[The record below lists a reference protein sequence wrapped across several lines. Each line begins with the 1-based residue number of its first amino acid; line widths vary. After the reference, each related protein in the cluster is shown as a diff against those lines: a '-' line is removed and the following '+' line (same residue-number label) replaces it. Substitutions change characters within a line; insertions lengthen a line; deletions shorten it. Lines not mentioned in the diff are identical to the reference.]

1 MGLKTLEKGGELF
14 KIENKRTMKKQI
26 VLCFCLL
33 ACVPA
38 TLAQRLPAKWMPW
51 SKESVQHL
59 QGTRALQNINISR
72 QLERR
77 LSQSYRQAKQIQS
90 QLPVGHTLIMGEPVQ
105 QILHTWELNPTT
117 LYPNQTFLKTHEQT
131 GRYLAARNNRL
142 FVQEMK
148 RMKKIWTQIETNLP
162 RLKQEAADTE
172 QPSDQV
178 QWLVQQIAPQTTQLF
193 LGEEHGY
200 PEIRQF
206 VAQLVGQLR
215 TKQPT
220 RPIILLTEFLPE
232 NFSWTHHANTAHLPE
247 GLHPYF
253 AIWDQLL
260 ENQVPVI
267 GLEHPLALDDSCN
280 VRYLNDKGIL
290 TKQTVW
296 ASLEGVR
303 LRNERWQKT
312 LQQYRANFPDA
323 LFIIYAGAD
332 HVMYNRPFT
341 LAANSTEKPFVAI
354 LYPNQRLAYEP
365 KGRFAGTMVAKPVKG
380 PLERLIDNLDL
391 QNPIVKWTSPDLPAV
406 AGFDVRIKVP
416 VDLET
421 RNDW

>member
-51 SKESVQHL
+51 SKETVQHL

-72 QLERR
+72 QLDRR
-77 LSQSYRQAKQIQS
+77 LSQSYRQAKQIHS
-90 QLPVGHTLIMGEPVQ
+90 QLPVGHTPIMGEPIQ
-105 QILHTWELNPTT
+105 QIFHPEELDPAT
-117 LYPNQTFLKTHEQT
+117 LYPDQTFLKTHKQT

-162 RLKQEAADTE
+162 RLKQEAAATK
-172 QPSDQV
+172 QPSQQV

-193 LGEEHGY
+193 IGEEHGY

-206 VAQLVGQLR
+206 VAQLVSHLR
-215 TKQPT
+215 AQQPT

-232 NFSWTHHANTAHLPE
+232 NFAWTHHAKTRHIPSVF
-247 GLHPYF
+247 HQYF
-253 AIWDQLL
+253 AIWDQVL
-260 ENQVPVI
+260 EQQVPVI
-267 GLEHPLALDDSCN
+267 GLEHPLAVDDNCT
-280 VRYLNDKGIL
+280 VRYLDGNGKL

-341 LAANSTEKPFVAI
+341 LAANATEKPFVAI

-380 PLERLIDNLDL
+380 PLERLVDNLDL
-391 QNPIVKWTSPDLPAV
+391 QNPVVKWTSPDLPAI

-421 RNDW
+421 MDDW

>member
-1 MGLKTLEKGGELF
+1 
-14 KIENKRTMKKQI
+14 MKKQI

-51 SKESVQHL
+51 SKETVQHL
-59 QGTRALQNINISR
+59 QGPRALQNINISR

-77 LSQSYRQAKQIQS
+77 LSQTYRQARQIHS
-90 QLPVGHTLIMGEPVQ
+90 QLPVGYTPIMGEPIQ
-105 QILHTWELNPTT
+105 QIFHPEELDPAT
-117 LYPNQTFLKTHEQT
+117 LYPDQTFLKTHEQT

-148 RMKKIWTQIETNLP
+148 RMKEVWTQVAMNLP
-162 RLKQEAADTE
+162 RLKQEAAATK
-172 QPSDQV
+172 QPTNQV
-178 QWLVQQIAPQTTQLF
+178 QWLAQQIPPQTTQLF
-193 LGEEHGY
+193 IGEAHGY
-200 PEIRQF
+200 PEIHKF

-215 TKQPT
+215 AQHPT

-232 NFSWTHHANTAHLPE
+232 NFTWKNQDKAE
-247 GLHPYF
+247 GLPWTLHKYF
-253 AIWDQLL
+253 ITWEQVRK
-260 ENQVPVI
+260 EQVPVI
-267 GLEHPLALDDSCN
+267 GLEHPFAVDDNCK
-280 VRYLNDKGIL
+280 VRYLNEKGIL

-365 KGRFAGTMVAKPVKG
+365 KGRFAGTMIAKPVKG
-380 PLERLIDNLDL
+380 PLERLVDNLDL
-391 QNPIVKWTSPDLPAV
+391 QNPVIKWTSPDLPAI

-421 RNDW
+421 MDDW